1 MIRRPPRSTLTD
13 TLFPYTTLFRSGIAA
28 FPLARSHDRSDS
40 NLANQMERT
49 AELSTCGR
57 FRWTL
62 TRDWPGFGRLT
73 SRGLV
78 VMLNPRTADVRV
90 ADPTIHRLTEWDQ
103 GWGFCGVTVDRKNYA
118 EGKRGAGRVESGVL
132 RKHTSKNEK

>member
-78 VMLNPRTADVRV
+78 VMLNPSTADARV
-90 ADPTIHRLTEWDQ
+90 DDPPIRRLIDWHQ
-103 GWGFCGVTVDRKNYA
+103 RWGFGGFTVVNLLPLRSPAPVD
-118 EGKRGAGRVESGVL
+118 VL
-132 RKHTSKNEK
+132 DW